1 MSASAEKQ
9 GGMEHVPAWDGQ
21 AKGWRRYVKEVQ
33 WYMLGTKPSL
43 RPYLASRLITKLS
56 GPARLLA
63 MTWQLQ
69 EFNGPDGVRVLLS
82 KLSKSPLVRKSLPNA
97 ASIMAQYFSFKRYR
111 GEAIAN
117 FLIREALHYE
127 EFRECLIRLK
137 EEKNG
142 VDPERDGFGLPT
154 VDEESASEGP
164 DSEAPTAN
172 ASPDSS
178 ERRRRYARIPAD
190 DPGQPPAEDDDLV
203 LSVSDSF
210 ILEQLRGW
218 RLLTSASLSTDEWRD
233 VLGTTQGK
241 LDYVSISD
249 ALQVLYDEQMTGG
262 TRLQPGHPQQPLY
275 IMDNIFK
282 PTSRTS
288 TTMMIGPLCLQALPG
303 MSGAMMDGRP
313 GMRL

>member
-1 MSASAEKQ
+1 MHFSLNVGQFVFIRNDFKVLQFFFCDFSEEIFCCPVLEAMSASAEKQ

-97 ASIMAQYFSFKRYR
+97 ASTMAQYFSFKRYR

-127 EFRECLIRLK
+127 EFR
-137 EEKNG
+137 
-142 VDPERDGFGLPT
+142 
-154 VDEESASEGP
+154 
-164 DSEAPTAN
+164 
-172 ASPDSS
+172 
-178 ERRRRYARIPAD
+178 
-190 DPGQPPAEDDDLV
+190 
-203 LSVSDSF
+203 
-210 ILEQLRGW
+210 
-218 RLLTSASLSTDEWRD
+218 
-233 VLGTTQGK
+233 
-241 LDYVSISD
+241 
-249 ALQVLYDEQMTGG
+249 
-262 TRLQPGHPQQPLY
+262 
-275 IMDNIFK
+275 
-282 PTSRTS
+282 
-288 TTMMIGPLCLQALPG
+288 
-303 MSGAMMDGRP
+303 
-313 GMRL
+313 